1 MKTDGIVNA
10 AKYQDISSENLGAS
24 DGGLDLTID
33 RGLNKMMSHI
43 DTEMVQDTQNR
54 MFRNDHVTVS
64 TILTPNELDT
74 HRPSSVLLHTLL
86 EAV

>member
-1 MKTDGIVNA
+1 MLLSTRIFHPKTWVP
-10 AKYQDISSENLGAS
+10 LT
-24 DGGLDLTID
+24 GGLDLSID